1 MDVNQV
7 IPDCPDCGG
16 FMRIQR
22 NHQAGTDFYSCMN
35 YPQCKG
41 SANIGTTSENSTY
54 EPTAQDKAAE
64 RKRLDDSRQRGTE
77 EAAAWHERT
86 GTPVVWMA
94 DLKRL
99 IPGFGKR
106 YDELTQ
112 ADKDARAPHLARVL
126 KMGASAVNTLPYDKN
141 ERAGR

>member
-1 MDVNQV
+1 
-7 IPDCPDCGG
+7 
-16 FMRIQR
+16 
-22 NHQAGTDFYSCMN
+22 
-35 YPQCKG
+35 
-41 SANIGTTSENSTY
+41 
-54 EPTAQDKAAE
+54 
-64 RKRLDDSRQRGTE
+64 
-77 EAAAWHERT
+77 
-86 GTPVVWMA
+86 VVWMA